1 MFFCFVLFCCKPL
14 DVNTIYTKLKNIFI
28 CKWWNK
34 YLCDP
39 ILFLVEDLERNDGS
53 ADKPYY
59 MGKDLMNILGK
70 KNKKV
75 PKEEKDD
82 D

>member
-1 MFFCFVLFCCKPL
+1 M
-14 DVNTIYTKLKNIFI
+14 
-28 CKWWNK
+28 
-34 YLCDP
+34 
-39 ILFLVEDLERNDGS
+39 FLVEDLERNDGS
-53 ADKPYY
+53 QDKPYY

-82 D
+82 DY